1 MKKGAVILCGG
12 KSSRMGRDKATLPF
26 GPELMLQR
34 IVRLVGEVVDPKSI
48 VVVAAKSQNLPSLP
62 PEIILA
68 TDEQPD
74 RGPLEGLAAGL
85 RSLPPDVDA
94 FYATSCDVPLL
105 VPEFVNAMFERLT
118 DHDIAVPCDG
128 QYFHPL
134 SAVYRPRIQPI
145 VQQLLAT
152 NQLRPTYL
160 FDHTHTAKVPT
171 TDLQPIDPHLDT
183 LMNLNHPEDYQKALK
198 KSGFAQA

>member
-34 IVRLVGEVVDPKSI
+34 IVRLVSLVVDPKSI
-48 VVVAAKSQNLPSLP
+48 VVVAAKNQNLPPLP

-68 TDEQPD
+68 NDEQPD

-85 RSLPPDVDA
+85 RSLPTDVDA

-105 VPEFVNAMFERLT
+105 VPEFVTAMFERLT
-118 DHDIAVPCDG
+118 DHDIAVPFDG

-145 VQQLLAT
+145 VQQLLTAD
-152 NQLRPTYL
+152 QLRPVYL
-160 FDHTHTAKVPT
+160 FDQTRTAKIPT
-171 TDLQPIDPHLDT
+171 TDLRVVDPNLDT
-183 LMNLNHPEDYQKALK
+183 LMNLNHPEDYQTALK
-198 KSGFAQA
+198 KSGIAQA

>member
-1 MKKGAVILCGG
+1 
-12 KSSRMGRDKATLPF
+12 MGRDKAALPF

-34 IVRLVGEVVDPKSI
+34 IVRLVSTVVDPKSI
-48 VVVAAKSQNLPSLP
+48 VVVAAKNQNLPPLP
-62 PEIILA
+62 PDIILA

-105 VPEFVNAMFERLT
+105 VPSFVTAMFEHLT
-118 DHDIAVPCDG
+118 DHDIAVPFDG

-134 SAVYRPRIQPI
+134 SAVYRPGIRPI
-145 VQQLLAT
+145 VQQLLTT
-152 NQLRPTYL
+152 NQLRVVSL
-160 FDHTHTAKVPT
+160 FDQTRTTKVLVA
-171 TDLQPIDPHLDT
+171 DLRPVDPNLDT
-183 LMNLNHPEDYQKALK
+183 LTNVNHFDDYEMALRRA
-198 KSGFAQA
+198 GFVLE